1 MSDLYVMFIKYKIYP
16 ENTFEEFSGDLDSV
30 V

>member
-1 MSDLYVMFIKYKIYP
+1 MFIKCKKYP

-30 V
+30 VWKDM